1 MKLIIGLGNPGE
13 KYANTR
19 HNLGFLA
26 IERFFKDYSPVHKTE
41 WKDEK
46 KLKSKIAIIDWI
58 SKHSTESER
67 VILAKPQ
74 TFMNNSGMAVK
85 LIADYYK
92 INPSDIWIAHDDL
105 DLPIGAFKIRF
116 GGSAAGHKGV
126 ESVIAALGTEKFW
139 RFRMGIG
146 IPHGQRVDKD
156 GKKLP
161 QTRRTVGNVEDYVL
175 GTFESK
181 DRNKIREVIKTCAKA
196 FEVGLEKGL
205 TAAQNRFNTK

>member
-1 MKLIIGLGNPGE
+1 MKLIVGLGNPGE

-19 HNLGFLA
+19 HNLGFIA
-26 IERFFKDYSPVHKTE
+26 VERFFKDFSPVHKTE

-46 KLKSKIAIIDWI
+46 KLKSKIAIIDWK
-58 SKHSTESER
+58 SKSSAESER
-67 VILAKPQ
+67 VILVKPQ

-85 LIADYYK
+85 LVADYYK
-92 INPSDIWIAHDDL
+92 IDPSDIWIAYDDL
-105 DLPIGAFKIRF
+105 DLTLGAFKIRF
-116 GGSAAGHKGV
+116 AGSAGGHKGV
-126 ESVIAALGTEKFW
+126 ESVIASLGTDKFW

-146 IPHGQRVDKD
+146 IPHGPRVDKD
-156 GKKLP
+156 GQERS

-175 GTFESK
+175 GTFGNK

-205 TAAQNRFNTK
+205 SAAQNRFNTK